1 VARFWH
7 PLEWRLE
14 VELRQLNRSI
24 HSMASV
30 VDAIPCDRKFFLPF
44 EYLKREADTA
54 LAALAAF
61 LGLDDLTSLVDWHRQ
76 GFGGDDNHPPRWPL
90 PEATDNNT
98 KHPPRWPLP
107 EATDCL
113 AKYDGLIRRK
123 LIPAAQRQEWP
134 EAWVGQPASAQV
146 VETNVAHVVD
156 ERGSESF
163 LRSDHRPIFSSLS
176 PSLACDDFDSSQEPP
191 PCVHH
196 YEEDDDERDGDQDT
210 QEGTAVPTRA
220 ALCREETIVTFR
232 AHLTVFVH
240 GTIAK
245 DTDDG
250 LVPIPKRP
258 MSFCARRELR
268 LDRPATL

>member
-1 VARFWH
+1 
-7 PLEWRLE
+7 
-14 VELRQLNRSI
+14 
-24 HSMASV
+24 MASV

-134 EAWVGQPASAQV
+134 EAW
-146 VETNVAHVVD
+146 
-156 ERGSESF
+156 
-163 LRSDHRPIFSSLS
+163 
-176 PSLACDDFDSSQEPP
+176 EPP